1 MIWNLSKANLPESS
15 QGCKL
20 CFDMQL
26 YLLKFILESQP
37 ASMDDEQPDLRTYC
51 PISCSTYIS
60 QALDFSICNVRLLGP
75 MFFVHFWKVN
85 MYIRCCWKNKE
96 LFECCCCDLELERTL
111 KDVKVLPRMCTI
123 YCSCLLQFYLKMFL
137 GGNLFMASGLQFFG
151 KTYFIFCHWE
161 IRKFNMLVAI
171 RGQGVLHM
179 ARCFKAPKSSAVSA

>member
-75 MFFVHFWKVN
+75 MFFVHF
-85 MYIRCCWKNKE
+85 
-96 LFECCCCDLELERTL
+96 
-111 KDVKVLPRMCTI
+111 
-123 YCSCLLQFYLKMFL
+123 
-137 GGNLFMASGLQFFG
+137 
-151 KTYFIFCHWE
+151 
-161 IRKFNMLVAI
+161 
-171 RGQGVLHM
+171 
-179 ARCFKAPKSSAVSA
+179 